1 MDIWGIIMMYAYVLV
16 PMSRRGL
23 QATDRLPPDRDL
35 SIRYRGRRICP
46 AAPGVR
52 LRYSRS
58 VSFFARPPADRR
70 KSRKIYAVGQP
81 LRDRKISPNLE
92 KVYEI
97 GRSFPSEMT
106 QKGLDTRM
114 SKTVNE
120 TVTKSAVSSGKSTPK
135 KSPATATPKSTAKS
149 AAPKAVEKKQAP
161 VAENAIDGEKFQK
174 MMASAAN
181 SLDSEKTEINNL
193 NVFPVPDGD
202 TGINMS
208 LTMKPARDIQVEPGT
223 LAEAA
228 SNVANRLLRAARG
241 NSGAILSLFFR
252 GMAKSFEGLDKAD
265 NKDIAKAIRSG
276 TDEAYRA
283 VSKPAEGTILTVMRG
298 TAETA
303 EAEAEKE
310 EYRDN
315 PEAFFGRLVESAE
328 DVLAQ
333 TPEMLPVLKQAN
345 VVDAGGQGF
354 VTMLKGM
361 RSSLQGNDVA
371 AVEGSDSTEESADF
385 GEFDTESILFAYC
398 TECIVGKSDEFRGEG
413 TAAPFKELISGIGD
427 SMVFVDDDEII
438 KLHIHTND
446 PGFVLSEAIKYG
458 ALEMVKIENMKRQH
472 SALTAA
478 GEKAKEKAE
487 PAPAPAPV
495 DYTPDRDFGFV
506 AVCLGDGTANIFREL
521 GVQEIVTGGQTMNP
535 STDDLLEA
543 IRKTRGREVFVLPN
557 NKNIIMVAQQAA
569 DIVAAEAAEGIGAQ
583 QKVIVLETRS
593 VPEGMAAMLAFDST
607 ASAEDNA
614 AAMTETFG
622 CVHTLSVTRAVKDAS
637 IDGLDIKA
645 GEYMGLCDR
654 KIAYTDVDC
663 AVILPKMLA
672 GYPDAAFVTVLYG
685 CDVEEETANAVLE
698 SLQAVLPD
706 AEFNLL
712 RGGQPLYDYV
722 ISVE

>member
-1 MDIWGIIMMYAYVLV
+1 
-16 PMSRRGL
+16 
-23 QATDRLPPDRDL
+23 
-35 SIRYRGRRICP
+35 
-46 AAPGVR
+46 
-52 LRYSRS
+52 
-58 VSFFARPPADRR
+58 
-70 KSRKIYAVGQP
+70 
-81 LRDRKISPNLE
+81 
-92 KVYEI
+92 
-97 GRSFPSEMT
+97 
-106 QKGLDTRM
+106 M
-114 SKTVNE
+114 SKTVTE
-120 TVTKSAVSSGKSTPK
+120 TVTKT
-135 KSPATATPKSTAKS
+135 TAKKKTA
-149 AAPKAVEKKQAP
+149 AAPQKAGAATGGAKPTAKKQEP
-161 VAENAIDGEKFQK
+161 VTQNAIDGEQFQK

-208 LTMKPARDIQVEPGT
+208 LTMKPAREIQVEPGT

-298 TAETA
+298 TAEAA
-303 EAEAEKE
+303 EAEADKE

-371 AVEGSDSTEESADF
+371 AVEDDSNATDGSANFE
-385 GEFDTESILFAYC
+385 EFDTESILFAYC

-446 PGFVLSEAIKYG
+446 PGFVLSEAVKYG
-458 ALEMVKIENMKRQH
+458 ALEMVKIENMKKQH
-472 SALTAA
+472 SALTSA
-478 GEKAKEKAE
+478 GEKAKEVKAA
-487 PAPAPAPV
+487 APAESVAPV
-495 DYTPDRDFGFV
+495 DYTPNRDFGFV
-506 AVCLGDGTANIFREL
+506 AVCLGDGTADLFREL

-543 IRKTRGREVFVLPN
+543 IRKTRGHEVFVLPN

-569 DIVAAEAAEGIGAQ
+569 DIIAAEAAEGLGAA
-583 QKVIVLETRS
+583 QKVMVLETRS

-622 CVHTLSVTRAVKDAS
+622 CVHTLSVTRAVKDAT

-654 KIAYTDVDC
+654 KIAYTDTDC

-672 GYPDAAFVTVLYG
+672 GYPDAAFVTILYG
-685 CDVEEETANAVLE
+685 SDVAEDAANAMLS
-698 SLQAVLPD
+698 SLQEVLPD
-706 AEFNLL
+706 AEFNLI
-712 RGGQPLYDYV
+712 RGGQPLYDYI